1 VAGSAIPTS
10 GGIPNAK
17 SVYLNLA
24 KINAVSCAKGQILLP
39 IALAARIHT
48 V

>member
-24 KINAVSCAKGQILLP
+24 KINAVSFAKGQILLP
-39 IALAARIHT
+39 IALATRVSI